1 MSRRKRTAHHEETQA
16 PPEAHETEAL
26 LMTEDEPKKAE
37 PRRWNDDNRFKSIR
51 GHIAEL
57 IQSGDEARA
66 HLLRKVL
73 MRLDRIEGKSA

>member
-1 MSRRKRTAHHEETQA
+1 MGPRLTDETQ
-16 PPEAHETEAL
+16 PKPE
-26 LMTEDEPKKAE
+26 KSE

-66 HLLRKVL
+66 HLLRKIIV
-73 MRLDRIEGKSA
+73 RLDRIEGKP